1 MAAGATARRAVIRP
15 ECVEVQEPGL
25 TGVNRIPGMVD
36 RAVFLGSTT
45 QLMVRLPHGAV
56 LQSLVTNTS
65 RGDVLATGQPV
76 TVHLPPQSLRVLAA
90 AERPP
95 AALVGADD
103 QP

>member
-1 MAAGATARRAVIRP
+1 MIRP